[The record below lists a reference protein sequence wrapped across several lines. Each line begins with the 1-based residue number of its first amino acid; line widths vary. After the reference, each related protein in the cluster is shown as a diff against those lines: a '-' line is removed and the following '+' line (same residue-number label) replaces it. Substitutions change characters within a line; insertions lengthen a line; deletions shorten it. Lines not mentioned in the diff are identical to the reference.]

1 MASLNGRPPARPG
14 AASVTYSSET
24 LSTLPVYHL
33 ITTRKS
39 QRSLST
45 FLVLVQV
52 PTGVQII
59 NEGTHWSTMA
69 RSMTISDIAP
79 VEVFGVMLWARTCG
93 NSTSIGGMVF
103 RHVTTMV
110 RNTKL
115 SGINNFSSI
124 IPGQLWPPRREWY
137 V

>member
-1 MASLNGRPPARPG
+1 MAKDDGGATVVTPFQDDPQPNFAFFAYDGIPEWKASARPG

-33 ITTRKS
+33 ITTESRM
-39 QRSLST
+39 RSLST

-59 NEGTHWSTMA
+59 NGRAHWSTMA

-93 NSTSIGGMVF
+93 N
-103 RHVTTMV
+103 
-110 RNTKL
+110 
-115 SGINNFSSI
+115 
-124 IPGQLWPPRREWY
+124 
-137 V
+137 